1 MSRMQGEVPENGKEK
16 SGSVSDDL
24 SPRRSTKTLRAM
36 KAPYSV
42 KRITFNPSEANPGE
56 RLEVRVPKLN
66 KNEVLVPGS
75 LALRFDIDLSG
86 GHANNYLVQNVS
98 RALVSQQVVKFGGTT
113 LDDIVDYDIYK
124 IFTDLFLPEE
134 TRGNMVSEGIQSEDL
149 SKIRSGAGDK
159 KTTGVDEENKL
170 EKVCGK
176 KYRINLDHQILTDH
190 GVFYPQALYT
200 DLVFELVLAPA
211 NKVVKGSD
219 GTKLKYKLTNIQ
231 LEYEM
236 IRSEDL
242 ADQATSVYESGKE
255 FLYDHVSRNTLV
267 RVGTSTEQMN
277 IKVDSQRRSMKA
289 ILLLFVKDYSA
300 GARDSE
306 KYDFPDL
313 RKVLVTINGSPNM
326 LHNNGIEGEDAWRQ
340 ASRFFMKEK
349 HKPQHMTLN
358 KFYAKDKFGL
368 LIDLRSM
375 ASQEMHGSGTRL
387 VNTTDGVQLE
397 ITRTSGGGKYN
408 CNVFVISDA
417 QFNIQNR
424 QLQSWPELLGH

>member
-1 MSRMQGEVPENGKEK
+1 MQGDVPENVKEK
-16 SGSVSDDL
+16 SGSVSHDL

-42 KRITFNPSEANPGE
+42 KRITLNPSEANPGE

-98 RALVSQQVVKFGGTT
+98 RALVSQQVVKFGDTIF
-113 LDDIVDYDIYK
+113 DDIVDYDIYK
-124 IFTDLFLPEE
+124 IFTDLFLLEE
-134 TRGNMVSEGIQSEDL
+134 TRGNMVSKGIQSENL

-159 KTTGVDEENKL
+159 PTSEVAEENKL
-170 EKVCGK
+170 EKVYGK

-200 DLVFELVLAPA
+200 NLVFELVLAPA

-242 ADQATSVYESGKE
+242 AEQATSVYESGKE
-255 FLYDHVSRNTLV
+255 FLYDHVSRSTV
-267 RVGTSTEQMN
+267 ARVDTSTELMN
-277 IKVDSQRRSMKA
+277 IKVDSQRRSMQA
-289 ILLLFVKDYSA
+289 ILLLFVKDYAA
-300 GARDSE
+300 GVRDSE
-306 KYDFPDL
+306 KYEFPDL
-313 RKVLVTINGSPNM
+313 KKVLVTINGSPNM
-326 LHNNGIEGEDAWRQ
+326 LYNNGMEDEDAWRQ

-358 KFYAKDKFGL
+358 KFCAKDKFGL

-387 VNTTDGVQLE
+387 VNTTDGVQLK
-397 ITRTSGGGKYN
+397 ITRATGEGNFN

-417 QFNIQNR
+417 QFNIQNK
-424 QLQSWPELLGH
+424 QLDSVIY

>member
-1 MSRMQGEVPENGKEK
+1 MGDLPENSKQN
-16 SGSVSDDL
+16 SGSVSHDL
-24 SPRRSTKTLRAM
+24 SPDRNTKAMQAM

-42 KRITFNPSEANPGE
+42 KRITFDPSEANPGA
-56 RLEVRVPKLN
+56 RLDVRVPKLN

-124 IFTDLFLPEE
+124 IFTDLYLPEE
-134 TRGNMVSEGIQSEDL
+134 TRGNMVAEGIQSEDL
-149 SKIRSGAGDK
+149 SQIRSGAGDK
-159 KTTGVDEENKL
+159 PTSGVDDENEL
-170 EKVCGK
+170 EKVYK
-176 KYRINLDHQILTDH
+176 NKYRINLDHQILTDH
-190 GVFYPQALYT
+190 GVFYPQALYQ

-211 NKVVKGSD
+211 DQVVKGSD
-219 GTKLKYKLTNIQ
+219 STKLKYKLTNIQ

-236 IRSEDL
+236 IRSKDL
-242 ADQATSVYESGKE
+242 ADQATIAYESGKA
-255 FLYDHVSRNTLV
+255 FLYDHVSRDKV
-267 RVGTSTEQMN
+267 VSVKTSDEHVN
-277 IKVDSQRRSMKA
+277 IKVNAQRRSMKA
-289 ILLLFVKDYSA
+289 ILLLFVKPYSA

-306 KYDFPDL
+306 NYVFPDL
-313 RKVLVTINGSPNM
+313 KKTSVTINGSPNM
-326 LHNNGIEGEDAWRQ
+326 LYNSGIEGEDTWRQ

-358 KFYAKDKFGL
+358 KFYTKDKFGF

-375 ASQEMHGSGTRL
+375 ASQKMHGSGTRL

-397 ITRTSGGGKYN
+397 INRASGKGNFN
-408 CNVFVISDA
+408 CHVFVISDA

-424 QLQSWPELLGH
+424 QLDSVMY

>member
-1 MSRMQGEVPENGKEK
+1 MDGDVPENGKEK
-16 SGSVSDDL
+16 SGSVSYDL
-24 SPRRSTKTLRAM
+24 TPRHSTKTLRAM
-36 KAPYSV
+36 KAPYAI
-42 KRITFNPSEANPGE
+42 KRITFDPSEANPGAK
-56 RLEVRVPKLN
+56 LEVRVPKLN

-134 TRGNMVSEGIQSEDL
+134 TRGNMVAEGIQSEKL

-159 KTTGVDEENKL
+159 PTTGVDDENKL
-170 EKVCGK
+170 EKVYGK

-190 GVFYPQALYT
+190 GVFYPQALYQ

-211 NKVVKGSD
+211 DQVVKGSD
-219 GTKLKYKLTNIQ
+219 ATKLKYKLTNIQ

-242 ADQATSVYESGKE
+242 ADQATRVYESGKE
-255 FLYDHVSRNTLV
+255 FLYDHVSRDNVVSVKTSDE
-267 RVGTSTEQMN
+267 RVN
-277 IKVDSQRRSMKA
+277 IKVNAQRRSMKA
-289 ILLLFVKDYSA
+289 ILLLFVKPYSA

-306 KYDFPDL
+306 EYVFPDL
-313 RKVLVTINGSPNM
+313 KKTSVTINGSPNM
-326 LHNNGIEGEDAWRQ
+326 LYNNGIEGEDAWRQ

-358 KFYAKDKFGL
+358 KFYAKDKFGF

-397 ITRTSGGGKYN
+397 IKRTSGKGNFN
-408 CNVFVISDA
+408 CHVFVISDA

-424 QLQSWPELLGH
+424 QLDSVMY